1 MGIGTNGEAPRRT
14 DTVLKKGMKRM
25 NQYDGFEYVE
35 VKYTTNDGVTGGRA
49 YTYKTKLNLRLGQ
62 KVYAPTYKSDRSE
75 AVVVAVNCPEPP
87 FKCKE
92 IVEVMPEEGNADA

>member
-1 MGIGTNGEAPRRT
+1 MGIGSNGEAPRRT
-14 DTVLKKGMKRM
+14 DTVLKKGRKRM

-35 VKYTTNDGVTGGRA
+35 VKYTASDGVTTGKT

-75 AVVVAVNCPEPP
+75 AVVVSVNCPEPGV
-87 FKCKE
+87 KCKE
-92 IVEVMPEEGNADA
+92 ITEVMPEEAKE

>member
-1 MGIGTNGEAPRRT
+1 MGIGTDGEAPRST
-14 DTVLKKGMKRM
+14 DTVLKKGRKRM

-35 VKYTTNDGVTGGRA
+35 VKYTASDGVTTGKT

-75 AVVVAVNCPEPP
+75 AVVVSVNCPEPG

-92 IVEVMPEEGNADA
+92 IVEVMPEEAEE

>member
-1 MGIGTNGEAPRRT
+1 MGIGSNGEAPRRT
-14 DTVLKKGMKRM
+14 DTVLKKGRKRM

-35 VKYTTNDGVTGGRA
+35 VKYTASDGVTTGKT

-62 KVYAPTYKSDRSE
+62 KVYAPTSKSDRSE
-75 AVVVAVNCPEPP
+75 AVVVSVNCPEPG

-92 IVEVMPEEGNADA
+92 ITEVMPEEAKE

>member
-1 MGIGTNGEAPRRT
+1 MGIGSNGEAPRRT
-14 DTVLKKGMKRM
+14 DTVLKKGRNRM

-35 VKYTTNDGVTGGRA
+35 VKYTASDGVTTGKT

-75 AVVVAVNCPEPP
+75 AVVVSVNCPEPG

-92 IVEVMPEEGNADA
+92 ITEVMPEEAKE

>member
-1 MGIGTNGEAPRRT
+1 MGIGTDGEATRRT
-14 DTVLKKGMKRM
+14 DPVLRKGRKRM

-35 VKYTTNDGVTGGRA
+35 VKYTASDGVTTGKT

-75 AVVVAVNCPEPP
+75 AVVVSVNCPEPS

-92 IVEVMPEEGNADA
+92 IVEVMPEEAEE